1 MTFRPLF
8 IISMVNHLDS
18 KLRDICMTLYGK
30 TSNEVVGLSATYP
43 LPFFPLRFVCYLEP
57 DYRLEPLNNSGGHFL
72 GAVPYY
78 STKKTL
84 ARNNLYSIFL
94 LRVCIC
100 RFQTKQQSRRQKQRY
115 QLDKVK
121 CMAVLST
128 EYKSNNH
135 INWNSCPL
143 LFNSGKQ
150 VGYFCLIC

>member
-1 MTFRPLF
+1 MTCRPLF

-100 RFQTKQQSRRQKQRY
+100 RFQIKQQSRRQKQRH
-115 QLDKVK
+115 QLDKVI
-121 CMAVLST
+121 ST
-128 EYKSNNH
+128 PS
-135 INWNSCPL
+135 IFCP
-143 LFNSGKQ
+143 FIQKGSFDWSG
-150 VGYFCLIC
+150 L